1 MTHYSKD
8 DFHFADNIGFA
19 IINARNLIAAEMDA
33 AVKGF
38 NVRAQHVGIF
48 MALLRDTGMTAA
60 MLSRYLGIDA
70 GLMARKLETLEALG
84 MLTRSRSSDDR
95 RVVNLKLTAAGREAA
110 LRIAEIAPDVLNTRL
125 KRFTKAEFDELR
137 RLIHKFLND

>member
-1 MTHYSKD
+1 MAHYSKD

-19 IINARNLIAAEMDA
+19 IIKARNLIAAEMDS

-48 MALLRDTGMTAA
+48 MALLRDADMTAA
-60 MLSRYLGIDA
+60 MLSRHLGIDA
-70 GLMARKLETLEALG
+70 GLMARKLETLETLG